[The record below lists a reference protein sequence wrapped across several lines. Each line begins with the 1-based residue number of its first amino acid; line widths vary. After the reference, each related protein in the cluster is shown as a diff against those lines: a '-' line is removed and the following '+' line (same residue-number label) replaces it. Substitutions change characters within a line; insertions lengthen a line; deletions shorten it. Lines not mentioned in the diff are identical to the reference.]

1 MIARQLLNNHSE
13 FNLNLIEP
21 AIDVAT
27 MILFDFDF
35 NELLLMLSIVDF
47 IVVEWFFMDWW
58 RCLGRLQFYECQQL

>member
-1 MIARQLLNNHSE
+1 
-13 FNLNLIEP
+13 
-21 AIDVAT
+21 

-47 IVVEWFFMDWW
+47 IVVEWFFVDWW